1 MITSGASDKYQRV
14 DSDSVSEASNN
25 DADLSGNGDQ
35 RCVPVSS
42 EVSGWLCLW
51 CNLDFFF
58 YRSRKRFTYFLLSG
72 KNLFTLEG

>member
-35 RCVPVSS
+35 RCVPASS
-42 EVSGWLCLW
+42 EVSGWSCLW
-51 CNLDFFF
+51 CNLDFF
-58 YRSRKRFTYFLLSG
+58 S
-72 KNLFTLEG
+72 